1 MPINKEVIFKEIEL
15 IKNTLAKIGKMQIDQ
30 DDLDSEDTQDLLSF
44 RIQQAIENC
53 IGIASHIIAN
63 ESLGTINNAKSSF
76 ELLSKN
82 NIISQEVAGKLG
94 QAVGM
99 RNVIVHQYDE
109 VDLEK
114 LFQVYKTDKQDI
126 KDFLNQILTY
136 LDQK

>member
-1 MPINKEVIFKEIEL
+1 MPINKEVILKEIEL
-15 IKNTLAKIGKMQIDQ
+15 VKNTLAKIEKMQIDEN
-30 DDLDSEDTQDLLSF
+30 DLESEDTQDLLSF

-63 ESLGTINNAKSSF
+63 ESLGAINTAKTSF

-82 NIISQEVAGKLG
+82 NIISQEVAIKLG

-126 KDFLNQILTY
+126 DWY
-136 LDQK
+136 PV